1 MCSCWK
7 GRKMKEANGVSR
19 RPDRRGRPSVTPTC
33 LTVVAEEALWTHAQ
47 VGPTTVLTPASVL
60 AGAGGT
66 GIHLWRTPKGLARAA
81 GRDSGGGRRGQRED
95 GIGGGKEQWPG
106 EGNGAPVGRRGSQ
119 GPPAQ
124 FPSSLQVTTALGV
137 SLSGW
142 LVQQEMAPGFPSD
155 LPAALVLWDPPER
168 TLPVSQWVPTK
179 PSGHWQMKALG
190 RSLQEPPF
198 LQGCAWHS
206 SVSAQTGDGTDSHWN
221 YLHGPQ
227 DSFYLLPKDQQG
239 PEALV
244 PGCSTLNHSLSP
256 VTSTCSSLVGS
267 LPISST

>member
-1 MCSCWK
+1 
-7 GRKMKEANGVSR
+7 
-19 RPDRRGRPSVTPTC
+19 
-33 LTVVAEEALWTHAQ
+33 
-47 VGPTTVLTPASVL
+47 
-60 AGAGGT
+60 
-66 GIHLWRTPKGLARAA
+66 
-81 GRDSGGGRRGQRED
+81 
-95 GIGGGKEQWPG
+95 
-106 EGNGAPVGRRGSQ
+106 
-119 GPPAQ
+119 
-124 FPSSLQVTTALGV
+124 
-137 SLSGW
+137 
-142 LVQQEMAPGFPSD
+142 
-155 LPAALVLWDPPER
+155 
-168 TLPVSQWVPTK
+168 
-179 PSGHWQMKALG
+179 MKALG